1 MAAASQD
8 SDGSTETDGDFIY
21 DENNDILDDDDDEYD
36 GAEWETASGD
46 DSLHE
51 DMWVDSYLEETAHL
65 DLALASLAQ
74 QEMAYLARTSLNP
87 NKQTRPNDEQ
97 GQCSQQ
103 CCKDDDDDD
112 EGKNKAESDRTR
124 PALRRPS
131 VYDMIKQREQGIL
144 DSDSLLSLSQS
155 IMPNR
160 STQVLERHGSRA
172 YSGQFSDDGNFFFSC
187 TQDFR
192 LHMYNTTDPANI
204 EKTGTIQGERG
215 QWTITDCSLSPDNS
229 KMIYSSITP
238 IVHLASVDPDRDT
251 ETHHTALDFDPMD
264 DGFGI
269 WSVRFSGDAKE
280 IVAGASNECLYVFD
294 IETRSVLHEI
304 AGHDDHV
311 NAVCFADQRSPHILF
326 SASDDSFVKIWDRRS
341 LGRGS
346 KPAGIFVGH
355 TEGVTYL
362 DSKSDGRYALSNGKD
377 QTMKMWDLRKCLEE
391 NQFRD
396 DETLQVGYYS
406 ERWDY
411 RSDNYPG
418 PRNFRHPRDCSVQT
432 FTGHS
437 VLKTLIRCHF
447 SPLFNTGQQYVY
459 TGSADGIVRIFSL
472 DGQLVHELNTNDGL
486 KGNELPRERMAF
498 DFFLPRRSWAGQVTR
513 DVSWHPFLPYMISTS
528 WCGAGGGASLV
539 HDYHNDGGGGKDG

>member
-1 MAAASQD
+1 MAAASHTSDDESTDDDFLPDADDADEMQD
-8 SDGSTETDGDFIY
+8 DH
-21 DENNDILDDDDDEYD
+21 DDDED
-36 GAEWETASGD
+36 WETTT
-46 DSLHE
+46 DSLDHE
-51 DMWVDSYLEETAHL
+51 DEMWVDSYLEETANL
-65 DLALASLAQ
+65 DQALADLAQ
-74 QEMAYLARTSLNP
+74 QEMSYLARTRLNA
-87 NKQTRPNDEQ
+87 NKRTATSAQETTSDSKSSCGHNA
-97 GQCSQQ
+97 
-103 CCKDDDDDD
+103 DDQDGADD
-112 EGKNKAESDRTR
+112 EKGVSARL
-124 PALRRPS
+124 PWRRQS
-131 VYDMIKQREQGIL
+131 VYDMVKQREQGIL

-160 STQVLERHGSRA
+160 STQVLDRHSARA

-238 IVHLASVDPDRDT
+238 VVHLANVDFDRDP
-251 ETHHTALDFDPMD
+251 ETHHTALDFDPTG

-294 IETRSVLHEI
+294 IETRTVLHEI
-304 AGHDDHV
+304 EGHDDHV
-311 NAVCFADQRSPHILF
+311 NAVCFAEQRSPHILF

-341 LGRGS
+341 LGRDS
-346 KPAGIFVGH
+346 KPAGVFVGH

-377 QTMKMWDLRKCLEE
+377 QTMKMWDLRKCVEAG
-391 NQFRD
+391 QFAS
-396 DETLQVGYYS
+396 DETLQVGYYA
-406 ERWDY
+406 ENWDY

-418 PRNFRHPRDCSVQT
+418 PRDFRHPRDCSVQT

-447 SPLFNTGQQYVY
+447 SPAYTGQRYVY
-459 TGSADGIVRIFSL
+459 TGSADGIVRIYNL
-472 DGQLVHELNTNDGL
+472 DGSLVNELNTNDGL
-486 KGNELPRERMAF
+486 KGNDQPLRMAF
-498 DFFLPRRSWAGQVTR
+498 DFFLPRRSWTGQVTR
-513 DVSWHPFLPYMISTS
+513 DVSWHPHLPYIISTS
-528 WCGAGGGASLV
+528 WCGGGGGASLV
-539 HDYHNDGGGGKDG
+539 HDYVSESA